1 MVLSGIALLL
11 LYLGA
16 AHLSSLL
23 LEKLRLPP
31 VVAYVA
37 TGLVFRL
44 LGFPAPLK
52 IWEDIAVFSLIFVGL
67 HAGLSMNVSRRELG
81 KLSLVAVINTSLS
94 TITVFVLLLPL
105 IGDLVKAVVVSV
117 LLANTATEGVIALS
131 RYVRYGADLEVALRI
146 SIGDDLMVL
155 LLATAILASIG
166 GLNLP
171 SLTVSLASVALGTAV
186 LTLALRRGLSTGVLN
201 VVTMAVLFT
210 IVGLSVDSVGPLLGG
225 YFVGM
230 ALGLARSSGDPL
242 LRVASHVEAVADSLE
257 VVNSLITTP
266 LVFTYIGY
274 VTTLASVDL
283 ALVLVG
289 LAGALAGKVA
299 VVTVLSR
306 VKQVSIF
313 SKAEVISLTTVRGT
327 LESAIALTALKLGV
341 LSVREFSSL
350 IVVALLTYPLAAS
363 TLALHRF
370 SSGGGFHRIFKLE
383 KPISLSRILR
393 PTAQLQL
400 VAVERIR
407 NPRIRGSALM

>member
-11 LYLGA
+11 LYLGV

-23 LEKLRLPP
+23 LEKLRLPS
-31 VVAYVA
+31 VIAYIA
-37 TGLVFRL
+37 TGLVLKL
-44 LGFPAPLK
+44 LGLPAPLEV
-52 IWEDIAVFSLIFVGL
+52 WEDVAVFSLVFVGL
-67 HAGLSMNVSRRELG
+67 HAGLSVNVSRRELG

-94 TITVFVLLLPL
+94 TATALALLLPL
-105 IGDLVKAVVVSV
+105 IGDPVRAVVVSV

-146 SIGDDLMVL
+146 SIGDDIMVL
-155 LLATAILASIG
+155 LLATAILASTG

-171 SLTVSLASVALGTAV
+171 SLAVSLVSLSLGVAV
-186 LTLALRRGLSTGVLN
+186 LTLVLRRGLSTGVLN
-201 VVTMAVLFT
+201 VATMAVLFT

-225 YFVGM
+225 YLVGM
-230 ALGLARSSGDPL
+230 VLGLARSSGDPL

-274 VTTLASVDL
+274 VTTLASVDP

-299 VVTVLSR
+299 VVTVLSK
-306 VKQVSIF
+306 VKQVSVF
-313 SKAEVISLTTVRGT
+313 SKAEVISLITVRGT

-341 LSVREFSSL
+341 LNIGEFSSL
-350 IVVALLTYPLAAS
+350 IVVALLTYPLAV
-363 TLALHRF
+363 TILALHRV
-370 SSGGGFHRIFKLE
+370 SGRE
-383 KPISLSRILR
+383 SLSRF
-393 PTAQLQL
+393 
-400 VAVERIR
+400 
-407 NPRIRGSALM
+407 SS